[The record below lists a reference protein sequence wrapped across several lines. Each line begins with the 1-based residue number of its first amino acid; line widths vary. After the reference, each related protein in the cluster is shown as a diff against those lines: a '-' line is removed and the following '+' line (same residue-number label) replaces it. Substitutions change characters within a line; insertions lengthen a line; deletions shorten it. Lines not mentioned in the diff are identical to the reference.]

1 MLAIRV
7 HLFFSYFISFGCVKL
22 LIKIIALDPRMHLLY
37 KYAIVAKPYISLLR
51 ADQDWINMTLH
62 PDPETSG
69 QFPLNQ
75 CTQN

>member
-37 KYAIVAKPYISLLR
+37 KYAIVAKAVYQPLACGSGL
-51 ADQDWINMTLH
+51 DQYDT
-62 PDPETSG
+62 TS
-69 QFPLNQ
+69 
-75 CTQN
+75 